1 MLKQLVTQYF
11 AQLYAIQQTGAAQP
25 EQSYYTAL
33 QTLLVQAA
41 QIMGRGEVQ
50 VILQPQHE
58 DYGVPDFQIQ
68 QEQSIIG
75 WTEAKGIDRA
85 LNTNTQQIRKYRS
98 ALHNLMVTNYLQFRL
113 FVNNESMGDVT
124 LAARL
129 TSQPTQD
136 AITEFEQLLNLFF
149 RQSAPAIQ
157 SASQLA
163 DVLALRTRFLRQAV
177 RELYEVNSQPLISLH
192 NAYTNYLY
200 PYIDDDDFFDVV
212 AQTIVYALFAA
223 WSQTP
228 GRQFS
233 LDTASTHLPL
243 NVPLLQNL
251 FGLTVNNPALQNTK
265 IGLHVAGLVKLLAQ
279 TDPLVLRGDVEEAEE
294 VIQDDVGED
303 PVMYFYQ
310 PFLHSYSPRTAEAR
324 GVYYT
329 PLAAVRAMVRI
340 ADSVANDCFGRQKGL
355 ADQNVFLL
363 DPATGTGTFL
373 AQVARQIRADV
384 EAAGDRDLLQRYLRE
399 RFLTNSYGFEFLA
412 APYIIAHLKLT
423 RILQDEFN
431 FVFKEDERLKVY
443 LTNTLQNPDVVAPV
457 LPFLEALAEETHAAA
472 AIN

>member
-1 MLKQLVTQYF
+1 MIEQLVTQYL

-25 EQSYYTAL
+25 EQSYYPAL

-41 QIMGRGEVQ
+41 QIMGRGEAQ
-50 VILQPQHE
+50 AILQPQHE
-58 DYGVPDFQIQ
+58 DYGVPDFQVQ
-68 QEQSIIG
+68 QEQTIIG
-75 WTEAKGIDRA
+75 WTEAKRIDRA
-85 LNTNTQQIRKYRS
+85 LNINTQQIRKYRS
-98 ALHNLMVTNYLQFRL
+98 ALHNLMVTNYLHFRL
-113 FVNNESMGDVT
+113 FINNESMGDVT
-124 LAARL
+124 LAASVI
-129 TSQPTQD
+129 SQPTQD
-136 AITEFEQLLNLFF
+136 AITEFEQLLDLFF

-163 DVLALRTRFLRQAV
+163 DALALRARFLRQAV
-177 RELYEVNSQPLISLH
+177 IELYEASSQPLISLH
-192 NAYTNYLY
+192 NAYTNYLF
-200 PYIDDDDFFDVV
+200 PHIDDGDFFDVV

-228 GRQFS
+228 RGQFS
-233 LDTASTHLPL
+233 LNAAATHLPS

-251 FGLTVNNPALQNTK
+251 FSLTVNNPALQNTK
-265 IGLHVAGLVKLLAQ
+265 IGLHVAGLVNLLAQ
-279 TDPLVLRGDVEEAEE
+279 TDPLVLRGDIDEAEE
-294 VIQDDVGED
+294 AMQDDVGED

-310 PFLHSYSPRTAEAR
+310 PFLHSYSPRTAKAR

-329 PLAAVRAMVRI
+329 PLAAVRTMVCI
-340 ADSVANDCFGRQKGL
+340 ADSVANDSFGRQKGL

-373 AQVARQIRADV
+373 AQIARQIKANV
-384 EAAGDRDLLQRYLRE
+384 EAAGDHDLLQRYLRE

-431 FVFKEDERLKVY
+431 FAFEEDERLKVY

-457 LPFLEALAEETHAAA
+457 LT
-472 AIN
+472 